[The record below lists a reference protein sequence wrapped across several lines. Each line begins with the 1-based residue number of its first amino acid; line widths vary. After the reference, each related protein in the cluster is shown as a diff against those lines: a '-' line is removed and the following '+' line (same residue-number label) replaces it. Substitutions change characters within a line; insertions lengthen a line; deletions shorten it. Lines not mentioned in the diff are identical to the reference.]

1 MQGRTLAWTFV
12 EGAYVSALQTR
23 VMAPSRWTAAPATQ
37 RRLAAGF
44 KRDDIC
50 WTVMDTPNNPG
61 PPVFEATATDL
72 NSQLAGLLDLVAAG
86 DQQAFAEFYRL
97 TSRRVFGMARRV
109 LIDPDLS
116 EDATQEVFI
125 QVWQGAAKFDRS
137 AGSPLAWLMTIAH
150 RRAIDRVRAVQAA
163 TDREAKY
170 GAASQD
176 PDRDLVA
183 EEADTNL
190 EAEAVSRC
198 LGTLTDTQ
206 RESVR
211 LAYYGGLTYREVAEH
226 LGAAVPTIKS
236 RIRDG
241 LLRLK
246 TCLGVG

>member
-1 MQGRTLAWTFV
+1 
-12 EGAYVSALQTR
+12 
-23 VMAPSRWTAAPATQ
+23 
-37 RRLAAGF
+37 
-44 KRDDIC
+44 
-50 WTVMDTPNNPG
+50 MDTPNNPG
-61 PPVFEATATDL
+61 PAVFEAPNPAADL
-72 NSQLAGLLDLVAAG
+72 NNQLTELLGLVATG
-86 DQQAFAEFYRL
+86 DQRAFAEFYRL
-97 TSRRVFGMARRV
+97 TSRRVFGMAKRV
-109 LIDPDLS
+109 LVDPDLS
-116 EDATQEVFI
+116 EDATQEVYL
-125 QVWQGAAKFDRS
+125 QVWQGAARFDRA

-176 PDRDLVA
+176 RDRDLVV
-183 EEADTNL
+183 EEADTAL

-211 LAYYGGLTYREVAEH
+211 LAYYGGLTYREVAER

-246 TCLGVG
+246 TCLGVS

>member
-1 MQGRTLAWTFV
+1 M
-12 EGAYVSALQTR
+12 SALQTR
-23 VMAPSRWTAAPATQ
+23 VMTASQSTAAPPT
-37 RRLAAGF
+37 RPHDAAAF

-50 WTVMDTPNNPG
+50 WTVMDIPNNPG
-61 PPVFEATATDL
+61 PPVFEATGSSTDL
-72 NSQLAGLLDLVAAG
+72 NSQLALLLELVAAG
-86 DQQAFAEFYRL
+86 DQQAFAELYRL

-116 EDATQEVFI
+116 EDATQEVYL
-125 QVWQGAAKFDRS
+125 QVWQGAAKFDRA
-137 AGSPLAWLMTIAH
+137 AGTPLAWLMTIAH

-176 PDRDLVA
+176 PDRDLVT